1 MGQSFCL
8 WAVGLLTPAR
18 PASMPAG
25 MGSPQHAS
33 QPRSRARIGHLHRS
47 QTRLIGGFTLIELL
61 TAVTILGILA
71 AAAIPNFRSFLHNS
85 RIATESSKFFT
96 EIEAARSE
104 AARRNSTVT
113 ICPVGTGNACSD
125 DWNQRRVI
133 FADLNGDGVVDP
145 TDDVLRYSD
154 EPTPTLTLEAS
165 NLGAT
170 PDLVRFRSSGA
181 STSPTATWRFCE
193 RNSELP
199 GQTVSMTGSGRP
211 QTQQQTPCI

>member
-25 MGSPQHAS
+25 MGSPRHAS
-33 QPRSRARIGHLHRS
+33 QPHSRARIGRLHRS
-47 QTRLIGGFTLIELL
+47 QTRIIGGFTLIELL

-71 AAAIPNFRSFLHNS
+71 AAAYPSFRSFLHNS
-85 RIATESSKFFT
+85 ASRRNRRSSSPKSKRP
-96 EIEAARSE
+96 AAS
-104 AARRNSTVT
+104 AARRNGTVT
-113 ICPVGTGNACSD
+113 ICPVGTGSACSA

-133 FADLNGDGVVDP
+133 FADLNADGVVDP
-145 TDDVLRYSD
+145 RRRAALQRRPDPDPDPET
-154 EPTPTLTLEAS
+154 S

-170 PDLVRFRSSGA
+170 SDLVRFRSSGA
-181 STSPTATWRFCE
+181 STSPTATWKFCE

-199 GQTVSMTGSGRP
+199 ARP
-211 QTQQQTPCI
+211 SA